1 MSVFI
6 KGEGRLRPWFH
17 KTNRKRLLIV
27 FAGVIK

>member
-6 KGEGRLRPWFH
+6 KGEGRLRPVVS
-17 KTNRKRLLIV
+17 KNNRKRLLIV